1 MGTLDCW
8 SGAVLP
14 SAPSEAWCL
23 APLIPLPHPSLLR
36 SCSASRPCSLSFLTS
51 YLHYPV
57 PSPHFSCPASMVTS
71 RTSSSLASPWT
82 SQPTLERPYIM
93 FSPIPYFHHSIDSM
107 IAPTVCPMMFQAV
120 MVQIWLISPKL
131 MMKSDFLVVG
141 PECKAN
147 HF

>member
-1 MGTLDCW
+1 MVGTLDCW

-23 APLIPLPHPSLLR
+23 APLIPPPHPSLLR
-36 SCSASRPCSLSFLTS
+36 SCSPPDPCSLSSLTS
-51 YLHYPV
+51 YLHCPV
-57 PSPHFSCPASMVTS
+57 PSPHFSCPAPMVTS
-71 RTSSSLASPWT
+71 RTSSPLALPWT
-82 SQPTLERPYIM
+82 SPPWRGRISC
-93 FSPIPYFHHSIDSM
+93 SPLSPYFHHSKTLS
-107 IAPTVCPMMFQAV
+107 APTVCPMMFQAV

-131 MMKSDFLVVG
+131 MTKSDFLVVG